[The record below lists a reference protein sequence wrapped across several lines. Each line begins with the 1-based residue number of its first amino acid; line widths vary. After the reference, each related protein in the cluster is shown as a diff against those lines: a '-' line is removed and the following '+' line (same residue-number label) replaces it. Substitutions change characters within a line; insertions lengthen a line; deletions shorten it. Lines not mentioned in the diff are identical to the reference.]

1 MADMALAR
9 KILRE
14 KFGFDD
20 FLPGQREAIEAVL
33 DGEDVFVVW
42 PTGGGKSLIY
52 QLPALMRPGL
62 TLVVSPLIALMR
74 DQARKLRQLGIA
86 AAALHA
92 DMEPGAHARI
102 CEEVQR
108 RRLSLLYLSPERL
121 ADPETLPFLRAA
133 DVRLLAVDEAHCV
146 TQWGHDFRPDYARIG
161 AAAEALGLPQLAAT
175 TATAAPATRA
185 RIVESLFVR
194 PPRELIGSFRR
205 KAIALSAL
213 PMGRDPTRQILD
225 LVAARRDVSGIV
237 YCGSRKKAD
246 RLAAALV
253 EAGARAAS
261 YHAGLPERTRA
272 ERQDEFLARS
282 DSVMVATIAFG
293 LGVDKPDVRY
303 VLHADAPDH
312 LETLYQE
319 TGRAGRDGRPAE
331 AIALYSAR
339 TLAALRAARFE
350 LARLDSTSARRA
362 EMLVDYFAATDC
374 RERRLLAALGEEGQA
389 CGQCDNC
396 RRRFGFVRRMT
407 RLAGEAPGEAR
418 ALARHALHLGFER
431 LWRPSLSPEPEEE
444 GVAAACAPAP
454 PEPARQEPAR
464 QEPARQEPA
473 RQEPARNVEQTR
485 RLRALREA
493 RLAIAR
499 KVAIAP
505 ARLLDEAALASL
517 VDAPPA
523 DLAELVARCGDDSG
537 LLARFGAPLIDAARR
552 GEM

>member
-1 MADMALAR
+1 MADMASAR

-14 KFGFDD
+14 KFGFED

-74 DQARKLRQLGIA
+74 DQAQKLRKLKIA

-92 DMEPGAHARI
+92 DMEPGAYARI
-102 CEEVQR
+102 CEEVER
-108 RRLSLLYLSPERL
+108 RRLNLLYLAPERL
-121 ADPETLPFLRAA
+121 TDPETLQFLRAA

-146 TQWGHDFRPDYARIG
+146 SQWGHDFRPEYARIG
-161 AAAEALGLPQLAAT
+161 VGAEALGLPQLVAT

-185 RIVESLFVR
+185 QIVENLFAR
-194 PPRELIGSFRR
+194 PPRELVGSFRR

-213 PMGRDPTRQILD
+213 PQGRDSTRQILD
-225 LVAARRDVSGIV
+225 LVAARRDLSGIV

-253 EAGARAAS
+253 EAGSVAAS

-272 ERQDEFLARS
+272 ERQDAFLARS

-339 TLAALRAARFE
+339 TLANLRAARFE
-350 LARLDSTSARRA
+350 LARLDPTSARRA
-362 EMLVDYFAATDC
+362 EILVDYFAATDC
-374 RERRLLAALGEEGQA
+374 RERRLLAALGEEGPA

-396 RRRFGFVRRMT
+396 RRRFGFLRRAS
-407 RLAGEAPGEAR
+407 RLAREAPGEAR
-418 ALARHALHLGFER
+418 AFARHVIASGFER
-431 LWRPSLSPEPEEE
+431 LSRPPLLPEPE
-444 GVAAACAPAP
+444 GVAAAFVPAP
-454 PEPARQEPAR
+454 L
-464 QEPARQEPA
+464 
-473 RQEPARNVEQTR
+473 EPARNVEQTR

-499 KVAIAP
+499 KVSVAP
-505 ARLLDEAALASL
+505 ARLIADAALASL
-517 VDAPPA
+517 IDAPPT
-523 DLAELVARCGDDSG
+523 DLAELIARCGDDSG
-537 LLARFGAPLIDAARR
+537 LLARFGAPLTCIMQRFDGR
-552 GEM
+552 GAKTASL

>member
-1 MADMALAR
+1 MADMAPAR

-14 KFGFDD
+14 KFGFEE

-33 DGEDVFVVW
+33 DGEDVFVLW

-52 QLPALMRPGL
+52 QLPALLRPGL
-62 TLVVSPLIALMR
+62 TVVVSPLIALMR
-74 DQARKLRQLGIA
+74 DQAQKLLKLKIR

-92 DMEPGAHARI
+92 EMEPGAYAKI
-102 CEEVQR
+102 CEDVER

-121 ADPETLPFLRAA
+121 AAPETLEFLREA

-146 TQWGHDFRPDYARIG
+146 SQWGHEFRPEYGRIG
-161 AAAEALGLPQLAAT
+161 AAAEALGFPQLAAM

-185 RIVESLFVR
+185 EIVQNLFAR

-205 KAIALSAL
+205 KAIALSAV
-213 PMGRDPTRQILD
+213 PKGRDPTRQIRE
-225 LVAARRDVSGIV
+225 LVAARRDRSGIV
-237 YCGSRKKAD
+237 YCGSRKKTD
-246 RLAAALV
+246 LLAGSLI
-253 EAGARAAS
+253 EAGVRAAS

-303 VLHADAPDH
+303 VVHADMPDH

-331 AIALYSAR
+331 AIAIYAPK
-339 TLAALRAARFE
+339 TLADLRAARFE
-350 LARLDSTSARRA
+350 LERLDPASARRA
-362 EMLVDYFAATDC
+362 KVLVDYFAGSAC
-374 RERRLLAALGEEGQA
+374 RERRLLAALGEESPD

-396 RRRFGFVRRMT
+396 RRGFGIFRRFDLPWRLG
-407 RLAGEAPGEAR
+407 RLARDAPGEAR
-418 ALARHALHLGFER
+418 ALANHAFQLGFER
-431 LWRPSLSPEPEEE
+431 MSRAPLAVEPEEE
-444 GVAAACAPAP
+444 RVAAAFVPAP
-454 PEPARQEPAR
+454 LEPP
-464 QEPARQEPA
+464 
-473 RQEPARNVEQTR
+473 RNVEQSR

-499 KVAIAP
+499 KAAIAP
-505 ARLLDEAALASL
+505 ARLIDEAALSRL
-517 VDAPPA
+517 IDAPPA
-523 DLAELVARCGDDSG
+523 DLAELVARCGDESG
-537 LLARFGAPLIDAARR
+537 LLARFGAPLVEAAQRR
-552 GEM
+552 DG

>member
-1 MADMALAR
+1 MADMDSAR

-14 KFGFDD
+14 KFAFDD

-62 TLVVSPLIALMR
+62 TVVVSPLIALMR
-74 DQARKLRQLGIA
+74 DQAQKLRQRGIA

-92 DMEPGAHARI
+92 DMEPGAYGQIWEAVERGR
-102 CEEVQR
+102 V
-108 RRLSLLYLSPERL
+108 SLLYLAPERL
-121 ADPETLPFLRAA
+121 ADPETLQWLRAA
-133 DVRLLAVDEAHCV
+133 EVRLLAVDEAHCV
-146 TQWGHDFRPDYARIG
+146 SQWGHDFRPDYARIG
-161 AAAEALGLPQLAAT
+161 VAAEALGFPQLAAT

-185 RIVESLFVR
+185 RIVESLFAR
-194 PPRELIGSFRR
+194 PPRALIGSFRR

-213 PMGRDPTRQILD
+213 PQGREPTRQILD

-253 EAGARAAS
+253 AAGTRAAS
-261 YHAGLPERTRA
+261 YHAGLLERTRA

-303 VLHADAPDH
+303 VLHADMPDH

-331 AIALYSAR
+331 AIALYSPK
-339 TLAALRAARFE
+339 TLADLRAARFE
-350 LARLDSTSARRA
+350 LARLDPASARRA
-362 EMLVDYFAATDC
+362 EILVDYFAATDC

-396 RRRFGFVRRMT
+396 RRRFGFLRRAA
-407 RLAGEAPGEAR
+407 RLAREAPGEAR
-418 ALARHALHLGFER
+418 AFARHAFHLGFER
-431 LWRPSLSPEPEEE
+431 LSRSSVSPEPEEE
-444 GVAAACAPAP
+444 GVAEALAPAP
-454 PEPARQEPAR
+454 SEPARQEPAR
-464 QEPARQEPA
+464 E
-473 RQEPARNVEQTR
+473 EPARNVEQTR

-499 KVAIAP
+499 QVSVAP
-505 ARLLDEAALASL
+505 ARLIADAALASL
-517 VDAPPA
+517 IDAPPA
-523 DLAELVARCGDDSG
+523 DLAELIARCGDDSG
-537 LLARFGAPLIDAARR
+537 LLARFGAPLLEAARR
-552 GEM
+552 VEV